1 MRANN
6 INAAYTSLWYREYP
20 RRTASHS
27 RCAGQLVPRF
37 DRSCFAPPC
46 AGFFGSSRSPA
57 RGSRDRF
64 RRALPPSSAGPT
76 SPFTFLREQ
85 TTAFSRS
92 NFTACRARKAWKGGG
107 GDSQRPSRPFI
118 LFHEGRKLTVHDA
131 SELVGVVE
139 QPVRHMVCEIV
150 EIGAQHFH
158 KGAAFSQ
165 RMAVPEFQANPQS
178 DASDRLRNLWRVD
191 RNIIKRLPRATED
204 LSYSLII

>member
-1 MRANN
+1 MRRVFWIVAFAGARKPRPFSAS
-6 INAAYTSLWYREYP
+6 AAAFERWPDIPIHVLTGTDDRFFPIEFHRVSRAKGSERRWRRFPAAISSIHPLP
-20 RRTASHS
+20 RRA
-27 RCAGQLVPRF
+27 
-37 DRSCFAPPC
+37 
-46 AGFFGSSRSPA
+46 
-57 RGSRDRF
+57 
-64 RRALPPSSAGPT
+64 
-76 SPFTFLREQ
+76 
-85 TTAFSRS
+85 
-92 NFTACRARKAWKGGG
+92 
-107 GDSQRPSRPFI
+107 
-118 LFHEGRKLTVHDA
+118 RKLTVHDA